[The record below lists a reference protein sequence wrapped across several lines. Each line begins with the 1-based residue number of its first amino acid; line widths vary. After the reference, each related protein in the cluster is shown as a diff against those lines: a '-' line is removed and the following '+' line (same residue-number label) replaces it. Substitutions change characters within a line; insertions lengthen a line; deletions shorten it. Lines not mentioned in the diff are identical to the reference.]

1 MPYIICQ
8 NIPGCLPEEDPV
20 AVATHF
26 EARETAAHYVEQ
38 ITGGDDAYEDV
49 YTDAQNVSELGDVF
63 GPLPG
68 GYIVEVERVHTHR
81 LAALAGVEGYVK
93 VDGTFS
99 VPLDEIIDAYNGV
112 KR

>member
-38 ITGGDDAYEDV
+38 ITGGDDAYEEV

-68 GYIVEVERVHTHR
+68 GYIVEVQPRS
-81 LAALAGVEGYVK
+81 VELL
-93 VDGTFS
+93 
-99 VPLDEIIDAYNGV
+99 LDDLGEHELRGSIEDLIQRYNDSH
-112 KR
+112 